1 MKLVKNLLFVFLVL
15 ITISVQAQIGIG
27 TTTPDASA
35 ELDVTSTTKGF
46 LPPRMDSTQRNAI
59 VSPASGL
66 TIYNTS
72 INSVQVYNGKAWVST
87 VHYIGESYGGGIV
100 FYVYDNGQHGLIA
113 ATHDQN
119 NGYNLFYWDGSIHD
133 YPNLDGVGA
142 GSTNTLFIVQLRLSF
157 PNLYILP
164 PMTAAEACSNYSVT
178 VGGVKYGDWYLPS
191 KYELNLLYAQRT
203 IVGGFSS
210 AFYWSSTSEG
220 GIDGI
225 GGWRQNFTDG
235 TQDLNLDRGLARAIR
250 AF

>member
-15 ITISVQAQIGIG
+15 ITVSVQAQIGIG

-72 INSVQVYNGKAWVST
+72 INSVQVYNGTAWVST

-113 ATHDQN
+113 ATADQN
-119 NGYNLFYWDGSIHD
+119 EPYGASYWDGSIHY
-133 YPNLDGVGA
+133 YPNFDGVGA
-142 GSTNTLFIVQLRLSF
+142 GLKNTLLIVQWEESF
-157 PNLYILP
+157 RNILGLQRIL
-164 PMTAAEACSNYSVT
+164 TAASVCNAYSVT
-178 VGGVKYGDWYLPS
+178 VDGVTYGDWYLPS
-191 KYELNLLYAQRT
+191 KYELNLLYGQRT
-203 IVGGFSS
+203 IVGGFRDNI
-210 AFYWSSTSEG
+210 YWSSTSVG
-220 GIDGI
+220 VGT
-225 GGWRQNFTDG
+225 GGWYQNFPDG
-235 TQDLNLDRGLARAIR
+235 NQDTKAENGNVRAIR